1 MTTTLTTNTLVV
13 AAESSFLTGL
23 GFWDG
28 LWKVGAV
35 IMALLAVAGAYGTT
49 GSVAGTI
56 FSCIWRIPVVLI
68 AWTILWFIIMT
79 IGVMLGIHSEH
90 YANRNDPNASA
101 AAVTCE
107 TIGRPDDHQ
116 TTPCA
121 EG

>member
-1 MTTTLTTNTLVV
+1 MNTALTTNTLVL

-56 FSCIWRIPVVLI
+56 VSCIWRIPVVLI

-90 YANRNDPNASA
+90 YANRNDPDASSA
-101 AAVTCE
+101 TVTCE
-107 TIGRPDDHQ
+107 TIGRPEQHQ
-116 TTPCA
+116 LAPCP